1 MPRFTEA
8 ERTFLAEHRL
18 ACIATVSL
26 EGEVDVAPV
35 AYRFDGR
42 RFLIGG
48 RGLERTLKY
57 RNVSSGSSRVALAVE
72 DGTAEGPRGLKV
84 HGGAEVVTLDL
95 PEGARV
101 GELRR
106 RLAKRYPPL
115 ASLLARSAVAVDN
128 EFAGDDF
135 SLRSRHR

>member
-84 HGGAEVVTLDL
+84 HGGAEVVTLPDD
-95 PEGARV
+95 RV
-101 GELRR
+101 
-106 RLAKRYPPL
+106 AI
-115 ASLLARSAVAVDN
+115 AVAPRRSWSWGIEEPAFRPDGSYV
-128 EFAGDDF
+128 
-135 SLRSRHR
+135 LRRSRHR